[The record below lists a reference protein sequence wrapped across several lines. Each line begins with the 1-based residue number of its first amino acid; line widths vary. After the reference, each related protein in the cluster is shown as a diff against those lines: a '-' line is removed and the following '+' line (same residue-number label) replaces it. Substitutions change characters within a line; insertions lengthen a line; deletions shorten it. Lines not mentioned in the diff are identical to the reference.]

1 MSLETIRDRLGKP
14 IGTVE
19 TLANG
24 SAVAKK
30 TAGPVVGY
38 YDAKTDQVR
47 ETAGPVIGRG
57 KGLLYSLLHK

>member
-1 MSLETIRDRLGKP
+1 MSLETIRDRQGKP

-19 TLANG
+19 TQPNG

-30 TAGPVVGY
+30 VAGPVVGY

-47 ETAGPVIGRG
+47 EAGGPVIGRG
-57 KGLLYSLLHK
+57 KGMLYSLLHD